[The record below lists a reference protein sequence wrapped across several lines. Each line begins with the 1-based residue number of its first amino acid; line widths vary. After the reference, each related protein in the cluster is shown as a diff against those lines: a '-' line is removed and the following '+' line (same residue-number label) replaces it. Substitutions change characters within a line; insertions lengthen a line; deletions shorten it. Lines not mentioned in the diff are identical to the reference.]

1 MICSN
6 CGTENETGFK
16 FCVKCGSNMENPT
29 EVNYEAV
36 DRGNYHTEEEFS
48 ENSGGFTINEGTFII
63 RDVAPVS
70 KKKSMYTSDE
80 LNSSEEE
87 FDFSMY
93 DEPTVPPKPTQQ
105 PIQQPQPVLPQG
117 GGQPANLYMQQP
129 VMNGQPQIAVYDQNG
144 MPLYG
149 QPMMYAQP
157 QIVGYDQNGMP
168 LYGQPMMYAQP
179 QIVGYDQNGM
189 PLYGQPMMYAQPQ
202 IVGYDQNGMPLYG
215 QPMMYAQ
222 PQIVGYDQN
231 GMPLY
236 GQPQMQQMGGIPAQG
251 MVQNVPQAAPQQNM
265 QTAEKAAPQAA
276 EPEKDEKQSFW
287 DFFDDGSKE
296 THSKENENDFFVKAE
311 PEPIIPEDP
320 FADID
325 NRRKKRLQEKMK
337 ANGVM
342 SDIPVVDGDK
352 LEKNETAKMNHIYMR
367 KINDTMSA
375 DLKNTSGKHQEGI
388 MAETKEVDA
397 SLLSENISIK
407 SRISMGDTESVNADN
422 IEKAV
427 QEHHE
432 ALMAQADRAVE
443 ALPKKV
449 NPYEN
454 ELDKIELPD
463 YMQAKKT
470 VREKT
475 AEIPSL
481 PEI

>member
-129 VMNGQPQIAVYDQNG
+129 VMNGQPQIAV
-144 MPLYG
+144 
-149 QPMMYAQP
+149 
-157 QIVGYDQNGMP
+157 
-168 LYGQPMMYAQP
+168 
-179 QIVGYDQNGM
+179 
-189 PLYGQPMMYAQPQ
+189 
-202 IVGYDQNGMPLYG
+202 YDQNGMPLYG

>member
-105 PIQQPQPVLPQG
+105 PIQQPIQQPQPVLPQG

-189 PLYGQPMMYAQPQ
+189 PLYGQP
-202 IVGYDQNGMPLYG
+202 
-215 QPMMYAQ
+215 
-222 PQIVGYDQN
+222 
-231 GMPLY
+231 
-236 GQPQMQQMGGIPAQG
+236 QMQPMGGIPAQG

-296 THSKENENDFFVKAE
+296 THSKENENDFFGKAE

-422 IEKAV
+422 IEKAD

-443 ALPKKV
+443 ALPKKI
-449 NPYEN
+449 NPYES

-475 AEIPSL
+475 VEIPSL

>member
-1 MICSN
+1 
-6 CGTENETGFK
+6 
-16 FCVKCGSNMENPT
+16 
-29 EVNYEAV
+29 
-36 DRGNYHTEEEFS
+36 
-48 ENSGGFTINEGTFII
+48 
-63 RDVAPVS
+63 
-70 KKKSMYTSDE
+70 
-80 LNSSEEE
+80 
-87 FDFSMY
+87 
-93 DEPTVPPKPTQQ
+93 
-105 PIQQPQPVLPQG
+105 
-117 GGQPANLYMQQP
+117 
-129 VMNGQPQIAVYDQNG
+129 
-144 MPLYG
+144 
-149 QPMMYAQP
+149 
-157 QIVGYDQNGMP
+157 
-168 LYGQPMMYAQP
+168 
-179 QIVGYDQNGM
+179 
-189 PLYGQPMMYAQPQ
+189 
-202 IVGYDQNGMPLYG
+202 
-215 QPMMYAQ
+215 
-222 PQIVGYDQN
+222 
-231 GMPLY
+231 
-236 GQPQMQQMGGIPAQG
+236 MQQMGGIPAQG

-296 THSKENENDFFVKAE
+296 THSKENENDFFGKAE
-311 PEPIIPEDP
+311 PDPIIPEDP

-342 SDIPVVDGDK
+342 SDMPVVDGDK

-449 NPYEN
+449 NPYES

>member
-117 GGQPANLYMQQP
+117 GGQPANPYMQQP
-129 VMNGQPQIAVYDQNG
+129 VMNG
-144 MPLYG
+144 
-149 QPMMYAQP
+149 
-157 QIVGYDQNGMP
+157 
-168 LYGQPMMYAQP
+168 
-179 QIVGYDQNGM
+179 
-189 PLYGQPMMYAQPQ
+189 QPQ

-311 PEPIIPEDP
+311 PDPIIPEDP

-342 SDIPVVDGDK
+342 SDMPVVDGDK